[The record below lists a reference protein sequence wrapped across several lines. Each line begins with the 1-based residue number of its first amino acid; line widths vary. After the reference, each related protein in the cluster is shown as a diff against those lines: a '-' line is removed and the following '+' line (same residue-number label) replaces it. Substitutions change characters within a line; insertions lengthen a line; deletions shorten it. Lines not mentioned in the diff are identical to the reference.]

1 MRNRLLTFAR
11 LAHEVARRTLPDYGH
26 RFAPKRY
33 TQPQLLGCVLVKE
46 YLGLDYRTTHET
58 LAVSDG
64 LRQALRLQTVPDH
77 TTLWRFAR
85 DKATAEVVATALV
98 ETVALLR
105 ESGRGGDS
113 GPDPPLVAID
123 STGLHCGHASRYFE
137 QRRAKTAPSTHKARA
152 YQKWAAALWVGPQL
166 VTAQLSKLGPCGD
179 YLDLP
184 PLAEASVASV
194 PGAIVL
200 ADAGYDSERNHAFC
214 RERLGVGTLIPA
226 KTRRYVAGP
235 RGRYR
240 AEMVEALG
248 CETLGVEGQAGPLKT
263 YHQRWLVETLMSV
276 VKRKWGEALTA
287 RLPTMQHAQAL
298 IRGLVY
304 NVYRLV
310 LLGVEPSVAGL

>member
-1 MRNRLLTFAR
+1 MA
-11 LAHEVARRTLPDYGH
+11 A
-26 RFAPKRY
+26 
-33 TQPQLLGCVLVKE
+33 
-46 YLGLDYRTTHET
+46 
-58 LAVSDG
+58 
-64 LRQALRLQTVPDH
+64 
-77 TTLWRFAR
+77 
-85 DKATAEVVATALV
+85 ALV

-137 QRRAKTAPSTHKARA
+137 QRRAKTAASTHKARA
-152 YQKWAAALWVGPQL
+152 YQKWAAALWIGPQL

-179 YLDLP
+179 YPDLP
-184 PLAEASVASV
+184 TLAEASTVSV
-194 PGAIVL
+194 PGALIL
-200 ADAGYDSERNHAFC
+200 ADTGYDSERNHVFC
-214 RERLGVGTLIPA
+214 REGLGLGALIPA

-240 AEMVEALG
+240 AEIVQALG
-248 CETLGVEGQAGPLKT
+248 CKTLGVEGQPSRLKT
-263 YHQRWLVETLMSV
+263 YRQRWLVETLMSV

-287 RLPTMQHAQAL
+287 RLPAKQHAQAL

-310 LLGVEPSVAGL
+310 LLGVEPRLAVP